1 MHVLKDDVQELKTD
15 MHVLKDDVQELKT
28 DMHVLKDDV
37 QANTARL
44 DTLSTD
50 VHVLK
55 DDVQELKTD
64 VQELKDDVQELKTDV
79 HVLKDNV
86 QANTARLDTLSTD
99 VHVLKDDVQ
108 ELKTDMHVL
117 KDDVQELKTDVQELK
132 ANVQANTAR
141 LDTLSTQVQANTARL
156 DTLSTQVQAN
166 TARLDTLSTE
176 VHGLKN
182 EMNQHKGLT
191 LEWHYQ
197 YKAGS
202 YFGQLLR
209 RPKVIDP
216 HTLDEQLEQYL
227 THEEFLEVIRLDLL
241 VSGKLRT
248 QPDQKDV
255 WLAIEISA
263 KIDAK
268 DVNRAVQ
275 RATLLRKAGYVA
287 VAVVAG
293 EECAEQ
299 TVELARETQTVIV
312 QNGRIEF
319 WEEALA
325 EIREG

>member
-1 MHVLKDDVQELKTD
+1 VQVLKDDVQVLKD
-15 MHVLKDDVQELKT
+15 DVRVLKDDVQ
-28 DMHVLKDDV
+28 VLKDDV
-37 QANTARL
+37 QVL
-44 DTLSTD
+44 KDDVQVLKDDVQVLKDD

-55 DDVQELKTD
+55 DDVHVLKTD
-64 VQELKDDVQELKTDV
+64 
-79 HVLKDNV
+79 
-86 QANTARLDTLSTD
+86 
-99 VHVLKDDVQ
+99 
-108 ELKTDMHVL
+108 
-117 KDDVQELKTDVQELK
+117 
-132 ANVQANTAR
+132 
-141 LDTLSTQVQANTARL
+141 
-156 DTLSTQVQAN
+156 
-166 TARLDTLSTE
+166 

-216 HTLDEQLEQYL
+216 HTLDEQLEQHL

-241 VSGKLRT
+241 VSGKVRT
-248 QPDQKDV
+248 QPDQRDV

-299 TVELARETQTVIV
+299 TVDRARETQTVIV
-312 QNGRIEF
+312 QNGRIDF

-325 EIREG
+325 GIREG

>member
-1 MHVLKDDVQELKTD
+1 
-15 MHVLKDDVQELKT
+15 
-28 DMHVLKDDV
+28 
-37 QANTARL
+37 
-44 DTLSTD
+44 
-50 VHVLK
+50 
-55 DDVQELKTD
+55 VQELKTD

-166 TARLDTLSTE
+166 TARLDTLSTQVQANTARLDTLITD

-325 EIREG
+325 GIREG